1 MKRNTFLKGILMIWL
16 WALGFMLCGC
26 HSSSVVLEEEETRQE
41 ETTREPAEST
51 QESKSIYV
59 HICGAVKEPGVYEL
73 SAGDRADAAVKAAGG
88 FLKDAD
94 EKAINLAEIL
104 SDGMQIYVP
113 AMDEDYGVAGSS
125 LQGAKSAG
133 NFGLINLNSASME
146 ELMTLSGIGE
156 SKALAII
163 QYREENGRF
172 ASIEEIKNVKGIGDG
187 IFEQIKESITI

>member
-26 HSSSVVLEEEETRQE
+26 HSSVVLEEEETRQE
-41 ETTREPAEST
+41 ETTREPTEST

-113 AMDEDYGVAGSS
+113 AMDEDYGVSGSS

>member
-1 MKRNTFLKGILMIWL
+1 MIWL
-16 WALGFMLCGC
+16 GALGFMLCGC
-26 HSSSVVLEEEETRQE
+26 HSSVVLEEEETRQE
-41 ETTREPAEST
+41 ETTREPTEST

>member
-16 WALGFMLCGC
+16 WVLGFMLCGC
-26 HSSSVVLEEEETRQE
+26 HSSVVLEEEETRRE

-113 AMDEDYGVAGSS
+113 AMDEEYGVAGSS